1 LWATAYILETGFKMQ
16 SQSLKVLYI
25 CRKWFKSWTVKSI
38 KKSFAAWRKRKEFV
52 EQDGFFEAALFSS
65 CEVDSKSIEWVLNN
79 GDFIN
84 SQYDIV
90 VVNSKFNKRD
100 TRLSNF
106 EWIDPL
112 KIPAVLFCG
121 NAMAHRLP
129 SDEILDNFDLV
140 YKRELLYNI
149 NDYHISDKN
158 KLKLRTTMLS
168 CPIVHTKRVDPV
180 QRGDIP
186 DPRKTTD
193 SYKYDIF
200 FSGNIR
206 TNKNRKIIVER
217 LEQESFVF
225 YGGLYYEK
233 QKTNKYK
240 QRRLKLDEYKSAIKN
255 SKISLALDG
264 WGEFTFRHLEI
275 WCLGGFCLSTPSI
288 RDVTL
293 PFANPQEGIHYV
305 AFDDLDDAV
314 DKIRY
319 YLTHDDERE
328 TIAKAGRV
336 FFEQIYDPIR
346 HGKEIKK
353 ELQLLIK

>member
-1 LWATAYILETGFKMQ
+1 MQ

-25 CRKWFKSWTVKSI
+25 CRKWFKGWTRKSI
-38 KKSFAAWRKRKEFV
+38 KKSYRAWRERKEFV
-52 EQDGFFEAALFSS
+52 GQDGFFEAALFSS

-79 GDFIN
+79 RDFIN
-84 SQYDIV
+84 SHYDIV
-90 VVNSKFNKRD
+90 VVNSKFHKGGIK
-100 TRLSNF
+100 LKNF
-106 EWIDPL
+106 EWIDSL

-121 NAMAHRLP
+121 NAKAHKLP
-129 SDEILDNFDLV
+129 SDEILDKFDLV
-140 YKRELLYNI
+140 YKRELLHDI
-149 NDYHISDKN
+149 NNYDISDKN
-158 KLKLRTTMLS
+158 QQKLRTTMLS
-168 CPIVHTKRVDPV
+168 CPIVRTKRTDPI
-180 QRGDIP
+180 QHGDIP

-200 FSGNIR
+200 FSGAIR
-206 TNKNRKIIVER
+206 SNKNRRMVVER
-217 LEQESFVF
+217 LRQESFVF
-225 YGGLYYEK
+225 YGGLYNQK

-240 QRRLKLDEYKSAIKN
+240 QRRLKLDEYKSAIKSSRMN
-255 SKISLALDG
+255 LALDG
-264 WGEFTFRHLEI
+264 WGQFTLRHLEI

-305 AFDDLDDAV
+305 AFGDLDDMV
-314 DKIRY
+314 DKIKH
-319 YLTHDDERE
+319 YLTHDEERE
-328 TIAKAGRV
+328 TIAKAGRA